1 MTRGTRRKA
10 PGKPKAGRAKVLPS
24 SEARASFSETLE
36 TAQVDN
42 TVIGLER
49 YGRTVAALVP
59 VEAIYILAGQ
69 GDLIDVRTREEII
82 AGAQLFAHNVPYTR
96 EDETDADLMSPPP
109 AAKPKS
115 KSKSQRRPTTPAS
128 RKRP

>member
-1 MTRGTRRKA
+1 MTRGIRRKA
-10 PGKPKAGRAKVLPS
+10 SGKPKAGRAKVLPS

-69 GDLIDVRTREEII
+69 GDLVDARTREEII

-109 AAKPKS
+109 AKP